1 MNRWNSACNS
11 TWLYPTEHK
20 TKVYCIDGLDGSG
33 KETITTELCRQLHL
47 KNKTTIL
54 VAFPMYDKWHSFLV
68 KLYLGG
74 WFGKDPSKDNPYIA
88 SIFYAV
94 DRFFGYRKYI
104 KQHIGKVDYIIL
116 DRYATSSMIYQSSKS
131 KSEQEAQKLIKYIE
145 LLEYKI
151 FRIKKPDRVFV
162 LMTDVKQ
169 SIKNIDTRGD
179 KTDIHETEGF
189 LTKVKNK
196 MDFVIRYCDFEPIET
211 MNDGVLRKPFNIVK
225 EIMKKVGYRVE

>member
-1 MNRWNSACNS
+1 
-11 TWLYPTEHK
+11 
-20 TKVYCIDGLDGSG
+20 
-33 KETITTELCRQLHL
+33 
-47 KNKTTIL
+47 
-54 VAFPMYDKWHSFLV
+54 
-68 KLYLGG
+68 
-74 WFGKDPSKDNPYIA
+74 
-88 SIFYAV
+88 
-94 DRFFGYRKYI
+94 
-104 KQHIGKVDYIIL
+104 
-116 DRYATSSMIYQSSKS
+116 MIYQSSKS